1 MSDPNIPPSPALPTL
16 RQIQF
21 LLALEEHRSFR
32 KAAEACFVTQSTL
45 SAGIQEMENIL
56 GLPVIDRSNR
66 RKMRLTRLGEEL
78 ASEGKHAIAQLTHI
92 TERARRQQH
101 LLEWPLRV
109 GVIPTIAPYLLPKI
123 LAPVQKA
130 FPKMQMHIHE
140 VQSPDLVAQVTDGQ
154 LDFGIMAFPY
164 DVQPLE
170 QLILFEEAFYCASS
184 DRVFDGKQSVTV
196 QDIEL
201 HKVLL
206 LSDGHCLRD
215 HALLACRM
223 KAHQAPQDISA
234 TSLSTLIQL
243 VAQNYGITLLP
254 EMVAHSDTLPANLR
268 VLPITP
274 HTPMR
279 RIGVVWRKNSILQQ
293 DIFALAIAIYRILH
307 GASIFDDTCNIPPQ
321 DSFKN

>member
-1 MSDPNIPPSPALPTL
+1 MSDKPISTSPPIPTL

-21 LLALEEHRSFR
+21 LLALEEHHNFR
-32 KAAEACFVTQSTL
+32 KAAEACLVTQSTL

-56 GLPVIDRSNR
+56 GLPVVDRSNR
-66 RKMRLTRLGEEL
+66 RNMRLTRLGEEI
-78 ASEGKHAIAQLTHI
+78 AAEGRNAIAQLTHI
-92 TERARRQQH
+92 TERARRQEH

-109 GVIPTIAPYLLPKI
+109 GIIPTIAPYLLPKI

-130 FPKMQMHIHE
+130 FPKMQMRIHE
-140 VQSPDLVAQVTDGQ
+140 VQSPDLIAQVTEGD

-164 DVQPLE
+164 DVEGLE
-170 QLILFEEAFYCASS
+170 QLMLFEEPFYCASS
-184 DRVFDGKQSVTV
+184 HTTFADKSSVTL

-223 KAHQAPQDISA
+223 KAHQLPQDISA

-254 EMVAHSDTLPANLR
+254 EMVAQSDTLPAHLR
-268 VLPITP
+268 VLPIAP
-274 HTPMR
+274 NTPMR
-279 RIGVVWRKNSILQQ
+279 RIGVVWRPNSILQQ
-293 DIFALAIAIYRILH
+293 DIFAMAIAIYRVLQ
-307 GASIFDDTCNIPPQ
+307 GASIFDDTCNIPAQ
-321 DSFKN
+321 NSFKK